1 MAEGTGPPLAGLTS
15 PWLGSR
21 SPTGL
26 LKKYVMVM
34 IMMLIMMLIM
44 VMMVVMWCSQEA
56 RL

>member
-1 MAEGTGPPLAGLTS
+1 MAEGAGPPLAGLTS

-21 SPTGL
+21 SPAGL

-44 VMMVVMWCSQEA
+44 W
-56 RL
+56 